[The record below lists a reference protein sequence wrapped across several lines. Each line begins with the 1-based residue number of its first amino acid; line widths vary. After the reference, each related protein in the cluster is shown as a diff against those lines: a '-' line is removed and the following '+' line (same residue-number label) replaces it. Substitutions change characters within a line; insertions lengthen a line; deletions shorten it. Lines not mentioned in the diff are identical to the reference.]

1 MRHGSKKSASTLT
14 LLQSSSSAFKV
25 FSSPLQHATS
35 LIFFFYLGPPC
46 ISLDLNLCLSQTG
59 NGIFNCSLLTDFR
72 GIPDLP
78 LGRNILGLSLTTG
91 AFTQQ
96 LPMFTSISEFDPG
109 RDAGYDTGYDAG
121 YDAALLVLSFPCAAF
136 PFLFPLQ
143 VTIFHAPLSLETPTP
158 SWIPLFIFSIFNVF
172 QLSCISAFCLSA
184 GSTSIIQSAMENL
197 TTPLS
202 LHAMAQALYFG
213 LTT

>member
-1 MRHGSKKSASTLT
+1 MRCVCTAVTREKPSFSRHNQEVVGHCDDPGQHNYERHGSKKSASTLT

-35 LIFFFYLGPPC
+35 LIIFFYLGPPC
-46 ISLDLNLCLSQTG
+46 ISLDLNLCLSQIG

-96 LPMFTSISEFDPG
+96 LPMMFTSISEFDPG
-109 RDAGYDTGYDAG
+109 R
-121 YDAALLVLSFPCAAF
+121 LS
-136 PFLFPLQ
+136 
-143 VTIFHAPLSLETPTP
+143 VYS
-158 SWIPLFIFSIFNVF
+158 S
-172 QLSCISAFCLSA
+172 
-184 GSTSIIQSAMENL
+184 
-197 TTPLS
+197 
-202 LHAMAQALYFG
+202 
-213 LTT
+213 